1 MTTAALDPT
10 STSKT
15 DPKTAP
21 TFSSE
26 IRGESDFDRVSSL
39 LLAVILGALLL
50 LGWLTL
56 MYLTNEAYRTA
67 RVTAPIEI
75 VEVSGGGGGSEDG
88 KIGALETV
96 QVPGAQASDK
106 PSNNMEDA
114 SEFEEATVEATP
126 PAMLD
131 VVAEAGQNLAEVDVG
146 AVMPTGGKVATGQR
160 SSKIGTGA
168 VGYGFG
174 PGDGGVARQDR
185 WTIVANPGQ
194 TAEEYA
200 RQLDALGIELG
211 IVSGNQML
219 YLSRFSADEPVRR
232 TGSGRGDDR
241 LYFMWR
247 GQGRKGTDIAL
258 LRKAGIE
265 VGEGV
270 IIQFYPAEIQA
281 KLAQLEV
288 RYKGRQPGEIR
299 RTQFRVVPEGDTYV
313 FEVVAQE
320 PLR

>member
-10 STSKT
+10 RTPTT
-15 DPKTAP
+15 DPKATP
-21 TFSSE
+21 SYTSE

-39 LLAVILGALLL
+39 LLAVILGAFLL

-56 MYLTNEAYRTA
+56 MYLMNEAYRTA

-75 VEVSGGGGGSEDG
+75 VEVSGGGGGSQDG
-88 KIGALETV
+88 QIGATETV
-96 QVPGAQASDK
+96 QVPGAQAADK
-106 PSNNMEDA
+106 PSNNEEDA
-114 SEFEEATVEATP
+114 SEFEEASVEAAP

-131 VVAEAGQNLAEVDVG
+131 VVSEAGQNLAEVDVG

-160 SSKIGTGA
+160 SSKIGSGA

-174 PGDGGVARQDR
+174 PGDGGVAQQDR

-219 YLSRFSADEPVRR
+219 YLSHFTANEPIRR

-241 LYFMWR
+241 LYFLWR

-258 LRKAGIE
+258 LRKAGVE

-270 IIQFYPAEIQA
+270 IIQFYPAQVQA
-281 KLAQLEV
+281 QLAQLEV

-299 RTQFRVVPEGDTYV
+299 RTQFRIVPQSNTYA
-313 FEVVAQE
+313 FEVIAQE

>member
-1 MTTAALDPT
+1 MTTAALDPA
-10 STSKT
+10 SNAG
-15 DPKTAP
+15 TATKSFP
-21 TFSSE
+21 GYTSE

-39 LLAVILGALLL
+39 LLAVILGAFLL

-75 VEVSGGGGGSEDG
+75 VEVSGGGGGSQDG
-88 KIGALETV
+88 EIGALETV
-96 QVPGAQASDK
+96 QVPGAQAADK

-174 PGDGGVARQDR
+174 AGDGGVARQDR

-219 YLSRFSADEPVRR
+219 YLSRFSAAEPIRR
-232 TGSGRGDDR
+232 TGSGRGDNR
-241 LYFMWR
+241 LFFLWR

-265 VGEGV
+265 VGENV
-270 IIQFYPAEIQA
+270 IIQFYPAEIEA

-299 RTQFRVVPEGDTYV
+299 RTQFRVFPSGDTYV
-313 FEVVAQE
+313 FDVVAQE